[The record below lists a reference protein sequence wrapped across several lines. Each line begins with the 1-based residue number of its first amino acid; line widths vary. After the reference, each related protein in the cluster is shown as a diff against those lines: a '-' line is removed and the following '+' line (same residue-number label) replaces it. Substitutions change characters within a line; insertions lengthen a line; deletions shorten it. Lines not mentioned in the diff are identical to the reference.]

1 LLVEL
6 ASDADVDVLS
16 GLASNQHTPKVMLQ
30 KLALHSDADVRRGVI
45 LNPAADRE
53 TLLPMLQDAY
63 YLHRMMLVWS
73 KQLSLADKWSLHDD
87 PDENVRFAVFKWFGD
102 MFLKAEH

>member
-1 LLVEL
+1 
-6 ASDADVDVLS
+6 
-16 GLASNQHTPKVMLQ
+16 
-30 KLALHSDADVRRGVI
+30 VI
-45 LNPAADRE
+45 LNKAADRE

-63 YLHRMMLVWS
+63 YLHRMLLVWNQ
-73 KQLSLADKWSLHDD
+73 QLTVDDRWSLHDD